1 MTIDCRHRFL
11 ISATIDY
18 LHRRMTNQTVAQ
30 VSADE
35 AVRLIC
41 SGAMISDGVTS
52 PESMS
57 RRTYVRTYVRVYEY
71 VTTRIFS
78 ADAVKYAPTSQ
89 LQKRTRQKSMLVY
102 CSNTKFIGNE
112 LR

>member
-11 ISATIDY
+11 INATIDY

-57 RRTYVRTYVRVYEY
+57 RRTYVCVYGY
-71 VTTRIFS
+71 ITTRILG

>member
-18 LHRRMTNQTVAQ
+18 LQRRMTNQTVAQ

-41 SGAMISDGVTS
+41 SGAVISGGVTS
-52 PESMS
+52 PKSMS
-57 RRTYVRTYVRVYEY
+57 RRTYVCVYEY
-71 VTTRIFS
+71 VTTRILGT
-78 ADAVKYAPTSQ
+78 DAVKYAPTSQ
-89 LQKRTRQKSMLVY
+89 L
-102 CSNTKFIGNE
+102 
-112 LR
+112 